1 MGMDTGSYSVS
12 QDLLSLLNSP
22 FAIVI
27 IFSFIINIAM
37 IIAFFMMAYNVSQI
51 RKDLGEWFDMEHP
64 LVEDEHP
71 GTKDK
76 K

>member
-22 FAIVI
+22 FAIVV
-27 IFSFIINIAM
+27 IFSFIINVAM
-37 IIAFFMMAYNVSQI
+37 IIAFFVMAYNISQI
-51 RKDLGEWFDMEHP
+51 RKDLSEWFDMEHP
-64 LVEDEHP
+64 LVEDEQSVI
-71 GTKDK
+71 KDK